1 MEQPPM
7 GESTTVTENRE
18 EHKKDNVVTSAANK
32 EKNQTKEDEPF
43 DDEPE
48 WVEPLKTRAPRVRE
62 NRWRP
67 GWPESE

>member
-1 MEQPPM
+1 M

-32 EKNQTKEDEPF
+32 EKNQNKEDEPF

-48 WVEPLKTRAPRVRE
+48 
-62 NRWRP
+62 
-67 GWPESE
+67 